1 MSSLF
6 SRGHQTPCMTWRA
19 YGKCLD
25 GKVGLEFGTQQI
37 NLPFWGEMC
46 ICKHQD
52 IQNFGG
58 GSRRWDQQQIFQL
71 IISGWLVVSFIFLEC
86 SPRKLVK
93 MNPFLTIHI
102 FHRGWFQHQPVVV
115 TFLGF
120 MIHRFRSSRA
130 WLTHFV
136 VVAIVFAW
144 QQLVDDSEKNVNI
157 YIYMHIYKNHWES
170 LLGKYPWPTWS
181 MVIALKQCFL
191 KVAFRSG
198 WRCFLEPGV
207 ANPPVDGNQKSD
219 GSKTSWYGKDMGV
232 SKNNG
237 TPKWMV

>member
-157 YIYMHIYKNHWES
+157 YIYAHIQES
-170 LLGKYPWPTWS
+170 LGIIVGEVS
-181 MVIALKQCFL
+181 MTYMIYGDSLKAMFFKSCLQKWLALL
-191 KVAFRSG
+191 SRT
-198 WRCFLEPGV
+198 RCCKPSCWWQPEIRRFE
-207 ANPPVDGNQKSD
+207 NQLI
-219 GSKTSWYGKDMGV
+219 W
-232 SKNNG
+232 
-237 TPKWMV
+237 